1 MTTYNQ
7 QTSHFPVESARANA
21 QATQAITTVAVGDI
35 VIVSVEINSVSITVS
50 SIADTNSRIT
60 WHSSATIAGTDSTDT
75 AQCEMWYGTVTSVGT
90 TTVTLTYSGSV
101 TSILC
106 RIFVDSWALASGH
119 STPWSVVN
127 TGGPT
132 RTGSSATITYPS
144 VTSGSAGG
152 LYEGFA
158 KSNQGPPVAG
168 STTGF
173 GYYAA
178 SGVDQIC
185 FNGSLAATTAYQPTA
200 SYSPTNSAT
209 YVIAAIFAAT
219 ASATPSSGLLD
230 FF

>member
-1 MTTYNQ
+1 MIAST
-7 QTSHFPVESARANA
+7 
-21 QATQAITTVAVGDI
+21 
-35 VIVSVEINSVSITVS
+35 SITVS

-60 WHSSATIAGTDSTDT
+60 WHGSTTIAGTDATDT
-75 AQCEMWYGTVTSVGT
+75 DRSEMWYGVVTSTGT

-101 TSILC
+101 TSVSC
-106 RIFVDSWALASGH
+106 RLLVDSWVSSRGSAATWG
-119 STPWSVVN
+119 TVN

-132 RTGSSATITYPS
+132 RTTPSTTITYPS

-158 KSNQGPPVAG
+158 FGNQAPSAG

-173 GYYAA
+173 GYYGP
-178 SGVDQIC
+178 SGVGQIC

-200 SYSPTNSAT
+200 SVGVSSAA

-219 ASATPSSGLLD
+219 
-230 FF
+230 